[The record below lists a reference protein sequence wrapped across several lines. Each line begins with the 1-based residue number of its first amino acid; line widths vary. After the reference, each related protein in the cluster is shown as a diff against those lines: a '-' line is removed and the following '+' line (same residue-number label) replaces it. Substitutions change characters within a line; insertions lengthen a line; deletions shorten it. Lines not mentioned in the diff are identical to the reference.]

1 MEKIEDTSQIKRE
14 LKGFRIW
21 CYCFGI
27 FGIFLSLYLT
37 ETFVYNYYVYTLRVD
52 SILISSG
59 RTFSMVIGAFTV
71 IFFGVILDN
80 TKPKK
85 IGKRRPYILIALP
98 FWAIS
103 SVLIWF
109 PPIIPPQELAK
120 ISTVL
125 HLPSGLWYWGN
136 NFIRSIFGGLMMIS
150 LSSVLPEIS
159 QTRKNRIKV
168 ANISTNLQT
177 TVSVINLTL
186 PLIIQSFLEDP
197 QNPTYWSPSGQFLT
211 FYMPL
216 LAIII
221 TILAVV
227 LIIIAFFSI
236 DEKFHMTTSTKSYN
250 KKSVKSVF
258 KNMFSPFK
266 DKEYMKFLAANVISQ
281 SSRMILGIT
290 FMPFLIF
297 VIGFSGTQFYWYILI
312 NITAKYGWLFFWT
325 KLLKRKQNLLKA
337 YKINILV
344 TVFASFLEL
353 ILIIEMDF
361 GLKIFY
367 LILSY
372 LTVIGATNSIGLFYS
387 PIQMEIIDKA
397 AEDKILKDESMDKNE
412 AITRLSGAYFGL
424 FSFSMNISSG
434 IISLIY
440 GFIYQ
445 GNNSRDPLTL
455 TLAMASIGIYHLV
468 AWFILKTMKL
478 RFESNKHS

>member
-1 MEKIEDTSQIKRE
+1 
-14 LKGFRIW
+14 
-21 CYCFGI
+21 
-27 FGIFLSLYLT
+27 
-37 ETFVYNYYVYTLRVD
+37 
-52 SILISSG
+52 
-59 RTFSMVIGAFTV
+59 
-71 IFFGVILDN
+71 
-80 TKPKK
+80 
-85 IGKRRPYILIALP
+85 
-98 FWAIS
+98 
-103 SVLIWF
+103 
-109 PPIIPPQELAK
+109 
-120 ISTVL
+120 
-125 HLPSGLWYWGN
+125 
-136 NFIRSIFGGLMMIS
+136 
-150 LSSVLPEIS
+150 
-159 QTRKNRIKV
+159 
-168 ANISTNLQT
+168 
-177 TVSVINLTL
+177 
-186 PLIIQSFLEDP
+186 
-197 QNPTYWSPSGQFLT
+197 
-211 FYMPL
+211 MPL
-216 LAIII
+216 LALII
-221 TILAVV
+221 TILAVI

-236 DEKFHMTTSTKSYN
+236 DERFHLTSRDSFN
-250 KKSVKSVF
+250 KKSVKGVF
-258 KNMFSPFK
+258 RNMFSPFK
-266 DKEYMKFLAANVISQ
+266 DKEYMKFLAANVTSQ

-325 KLLKRKQNLLKA
+325 KLLKRKRNLLKA

-361 GLKIFY
+361 GFRIFY

-397 AEDKILKDESMDKNE
+397 AEDKVLKDNSMDKNE

-424 FSFSMNISSG
+424 FSFSLNISTG
-434 IISLIY
+434 IISLVY

-478 RFESNKHS
+478 KFKSN